1 MAHELYRSE
10 GAVRWDSAT
19 GHEIVGRWR
28 VILTHTKIVDR
39 YATKEP
45 RMVLIELLDCDTDE
59 QDIDRLEELL
69 PRFMREDEAI
79 EKAVEWKK
87 RLAGGDARRRL
98 ADYWHKTREV
108 KAES

>member
-10 GAVRWDSAT
+10 GTVRWDSAT
-19 GHEIVGRWR
+19 GYEIFGRWR
-28 VILTHTKIVDR
+28 VILTRTKIVDR
-39 YATKEP
+39 YGTEP
-45 RMVLIELLDCDTDE
+45 RMILIELLDCDTDE
-59 QDIDRLEELL
+59 QYIDRLEELL
-69 PRFMREDEAI
+69 PRHMCEDEAI